1 MNRVYMKKNKSDK
14 INNIIERFI
23 CGNLI
28 KGEKNGEGKPT
39 IIYSIELQYF
49 KYSKGNVDAFKLT
62 FQSSLLNQK
71 RATSL
76 RRLTILQNI

>member
-1 MNRVYMKKNKSDK
+1 MYMNRVYMKKNKSDK

-39 IIYSIELQYF
+39 IIYSIEL
-49 KYSKGNVDAFKLT
+49 
-62 FQSSLLNQK
+62 
-71 RATSL
+71 
-76 RRLTILQNI
+76 